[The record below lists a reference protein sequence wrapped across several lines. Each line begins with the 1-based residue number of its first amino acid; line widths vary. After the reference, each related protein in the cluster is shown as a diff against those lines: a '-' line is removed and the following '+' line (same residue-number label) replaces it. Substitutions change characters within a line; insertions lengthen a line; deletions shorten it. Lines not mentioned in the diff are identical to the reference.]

1 MRNKYIIYSCLCL
14 MLYSPSALAQ
24 DIADENRTQKTEY
37 NSGPEDVFDNYKNH
51 STGAVAT
58 VSGDILY
65 KTPTSNLTNTL
76 YGLLPG
82 LSVRQGNGEA
92 GNDAAT
98 LNIRGIGAYT
108 YGNCAVYI
116 DGFQSTMSY
125 AQYLSPVEIE
135 SFTILKDAA
144 TLAVFGMKGANGV
157 IWITTKRG
165 NIGKPQIDVKL
176 RTGIHQLMNITEPLG
191 SYDYATLY
199 NEAVSNDNGRIWT
212 PSYSGKQLEN
222 YLNGR
227 GIDVDWY
234 DKTLKSTSPFY
245 SADVSFKGG
254 NENARYFVFGNFVQ
268 SNGFYN
274 VSNDDFRSN
283 VQLNQFN
290 LRSNFD
296 FTAFDFIDGKIELG
310 GRIEDRSA
318 PAYKADADN
327 SVIAYSTDDLW
338 NNLATYPSNIYPIQN
353 PDGTWA
359 GTTVY
364 PDNPVASIREKGKY
378 SRHDRSMQA
387 NFELK
392 ERLDFVL
399 PGFYLAQSVSF
410 SNWTRGSTEN
420 IRNYARMLNSV
431 VQTNDRDTN
440 YELLDD
446 KGTNQWNWLQFNLT
460 AGYFK
465 KIGRHSISAGL
476 RYSQSKKRVD
486 ARLNGE
492 AKTNMDYANVNYA
505 GRINYTYNDRYIVG
519 LSASY
524 SGSDNYKPGNRY
536 VLYPAVS
543 AAWEISKEG
552 FMRDMGIIN
561 YLKIRASAGK
571 TGYDTFNGR
580 RYMYQQYYTN
590 SGSYPTGSTP
600 TWNAATLPA
609 YIANEDITAEQS
621 MKYNIGIDAT
631 MFKGLSLIFDA
642 FVDKRSQIVSKDNS
656 LMATVGQDNYYHNLG
671 KTTTKGLELSLE
683 YRGQTGDFRYD
694 LAAIGTFIKNK
705 IDYMAELPTPSPY
718 AALTGNPIGTHIG
731 YEAIGFYDIS
741 DFDANG
747 NIVNLPAPSFGAI
760 QPGDIKY
767 CDINDDNIIDERDMK
782 VIGNAPFPKL
792 TYSFI
797 LGAEYKSFDLRMV
810 WQGAEGRD
818 VNLYGNAQNKVIAFA
833 NNTNAYPL
841 AKERWA
847 YYPDQGIDTRQ
858 TAKYPRLSAISNS
871 NNYRSSSF
879 WIKDGS
885 FIRLRNI
892 EIGYSIPKNILAK
905 LHIEDARVYISG
917 VNLLTFSKLLDE
929 YDIDPEFM
937 TGHPG
942 VRSYNIGLSINF

>member
-1 MRNKYIIYSCLCL
+1 MRNKYIIYSWVCL
-14 MLYSPSALAQ
+14 MLYSPFALAQ
-24 DIADENRTQKTEY
+24 DIADENKTQKTEY
-37 NSGPEDVFDNYKNH
+37 DSGGKTVFDNYKNH
-51 STGAVAT
+51 STGAVAN
-58 VSGDILY
+58 VSGDVLY

-92 GNDAAT
+92 GNDVAT

-108 YGNCAVYI
+108 YGSYAVYI

-165 NIGKPQIDVKL
+165 GISKPQIDVRL
-176 RTGIHQLMNITEPLG
+176 RTGIQQLMNITDPLR

-199 NEAVSNDNGRIWT
+199 NEAVSNDNGRVWT
-212 PSYSGKQLEN
+212 PAYSDKQMEN

-274 VSNDDFRSN
+274 VSNNDFQSN
-283 VQLNQFN
+283 IQQSQFN

-296 FTAFDFIDGKIELG
+296 FTAFDFIDGKVELG

-318 PAYKADADN
+318 PAYRADADN
-327 SVIAYSTDDLW
+327 SVIAYSTSDLW
-338 NNLATYPSNIYPIQN
+338 SNLATYPSNIYPVQN
-353 PDGTWA
+353 PNGSWT

-364 PDNPVASIREKGKY
+364 PNNPVASIRETGKY
-378 SRHDRSMQA
+378 STHDRSMQA

-399 PGFYLAQSVSF
+399 PGLYVAQSVSI

-420 IRNYARMLNSV
+420 VKNYARILNSV
-431 VQTNDRDTN
+431 VQTDDRDTN

-446 KGTNQWNWLQFNLT
+446 KGTNQWSWFQFNLT
-460 AGYFK
+460 AGYSK
-465 KIGRHSISAGL
+465 KINQHSISAGL

-505 GRINYTYNDRYIVG
+505 GRVNYIYKDRYIAE
-519 LSASY
+519 LSAAY
-524 SGSDNYKPGNRY
+524 SGSDNYRPGNRY
-536 VLYPAVS
+536 VLYPAIS
-543 AAWEISKEG
+543 AAWEISKED
-552 FMRDMGIIN
+552 FMRNVEPIN

-571 TGYDTFNGR
+571 TGYDIFNGR
-580 RYMYQQYYTN
+580 RYIYQQYYTN
-590 SGSYPTGSTP
+590 SGSYPTGNTP
-600 TWNAATLPA
+600 TWNVATIPA
-609 YIANEDITAEQS
+609 YVAYEDITAEKS
-621 MKYNIGIDAT
+621 MKYNIGIDVT
-631 MFKGLSLIFDA
+631 MLKGLSLTFDA
-642 FVDKRSQIVSKDNS
+642 FVDKRSQIISKDNS
-656 LMATVGQDNYYHNLG
+656 LMATVGQDDYYRNLG
-671 KTTTKGLELSLE
+671 KTTTKGVEYSLE
-683 YRGQTGDFRYD
+683 YRGQVNEFRYS
-694 LAAIGTFIKNK
+694 LAAIGTYTNSK
-705 IDYMAELPTPSPY
+705 IDYMAEIITPSPY
-718 AALTGNPIGTHIG
+718 AALTGNPIGTHVG
-731 YEAIGFYDIS
+731 YEAVGFYDID
-741 DFDANG
+741 DFDADG
-747 NIVNLPAPSFGAI
+747 NLINLPVPSFGEI

-767 CDINDDNIIDERDMK
+767 RDLNDDKIIDERDMK
-782 VIGNAPFPKL
+782 VIGNAPFPKF

-810 WQGAEGRD
+810 WQGSEGSE
-818 VNLYGNAQNKVIAFA
+818 VNLYSSAQSKVIAFA
-833 NNTNAYPL
+833 NNTNVYPL

-885 FIRLRNI
+885 FMRLRNI
-892 EIGYSIPKNILAK
+892 EIGYSLPKNLLAK
-905 LHIEDARVYISG
+905 LNIEAARVYMSG

-942 VRSYNIGLSINF
+942 VKSYNIGLSINF